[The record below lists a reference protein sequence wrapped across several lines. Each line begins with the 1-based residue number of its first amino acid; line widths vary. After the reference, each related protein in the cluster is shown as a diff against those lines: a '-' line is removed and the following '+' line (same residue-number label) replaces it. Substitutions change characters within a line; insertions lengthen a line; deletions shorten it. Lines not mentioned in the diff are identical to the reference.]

1 MFEHYR
7 EEDSIRRAYGED
19 FFNQDE
25 YSEEAEVEGDGS
37 SFLSQ
42 SNSRENILAPGTAE
56 ANGDGSSNNSGDY
69 VRVGSGVDLD
79 QEEEDNEEEGGEEEE
94 DEEDEQGKLSRCRQ
108 DSVLSIDR

>member
-7 EEDSIRRAYGED
+7 EEDSIRRAYEVD
-19 FFNQDE
+19 FLNQDE

-37 SFLSQ
+37 SLLSH

-79 QEEEDNEEEGGEEEE
+79 QEEEGNEEEGGEEEDE
-94 DEEDEQGKLSRCRQ
+94 DDEQGKLSRCRQ